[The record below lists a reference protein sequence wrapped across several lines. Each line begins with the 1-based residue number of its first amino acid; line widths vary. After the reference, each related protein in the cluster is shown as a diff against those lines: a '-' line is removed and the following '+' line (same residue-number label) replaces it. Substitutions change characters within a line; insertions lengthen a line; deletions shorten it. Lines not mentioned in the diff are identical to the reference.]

1 MGVTVGGGKARLSAR
16 FGTELRADWTRRS
29 VGTGW
34 RAITILRDRWSR
46 LDCTYTKVEYP
57 VPPPMQVQRRLQT
70 SLSSL
75 SLSSPSPSGLKSLH
89 LLRALLREASYLPDA
104 NARTYFRRYIVNRF
118 RAYQPQDN
126 ASPSLHAQAVEKYRH
141 GFGRRRHQSIID
153 ERTRLMQ
160 RKARK
165 GLNYLRLATSG
176 DFRCLL
182 KILYF
187 TYGRIGTRKYVLL
200 ERLLQPDDPTS
211 LQEPSP
217 LQKLYYSNERCLS
230 FFDAPVKKKNTH
242 WAIHISNRYSK
253 LSAALNSQ
261 YQNGV
266 ALGRELKRNH
276 FLTPINNIWERP
288 MPIKRARGNVRRW
301 YAETMTRLLPP
312 LPADEFDDIQQMAKG
327 TKRPILPKR
336 RSPALD
342 LHLAEE
348 PSEADRFGKLVHDAL
363 ALEKPAKVDQ
373 RVAGHTPNLRLMKR
387 LYIALL
393 TVCSKLEWN
402 DDFKKWN
409 AVWGSRLL
417 DLNAQFN
424 AGAADLFAGVNTSGK
439 VLKEHLERRRDAG
452 AEKRK
457 AAERAMTSE
466 KLEEYQRN
474 RPKKEQYSTIPFY
487 VDYLP
492 ADHPIRKAADAVLSQ
507 SPSGAATPPPA
518 VTAKP
523 TPTRQRRA

>member
-1 MGVTVGGGKARLSAR
+1 
-16 FGTELRADWTRRS
+16 
-29 VGTGW
+29 
-34 RAITILRDRWSR
+34 
-46 LDCTYTKVEYP
+46 
-57 VPPPMQVQRRLQT
+57 MQVQRRLQT

-75 SLSSPSPSGLKSLH
+75 SLSSPSPSLSPPSPSGLKSLH

-417 DLNAQFN
+417 DLNAQLN